1 MQISTTLRPPN
12 ALIVKSNHLV
22 NAEYRLTPLEMK
34 IVYLMAM
41 QIKQGD
47 EDFKTYYLRISDF
60 KDDLGLK
67 DNKALYSRMVDI
79 VNRLMQRVIKIEDEN
94 GDVEQFHFV
103 TYSKHKSANGTIAI
117 RFVPELKPHF
127 LELKAQFTSFYDTNV
142 LSLRSSYSMRIY
154 EFLKQYET
162 IGRRIMEV
170 DELKKKL
177 EIQDKYRSYNMFKK
191 KVIMQAEK
199 DLRKSCDIYFSYN
212 EIKEGRK
219 INAIEFQIHRNRKTV
234 PFKSSIQLKE
244 EKEKEGVNFTIKQ
257 MLSDIGITD
266 KQITKYVDEQKKDPS
281 YLKALVEETK
291 TRFEAGK
298 IKNAAAYLVTLI
310 EDNAQPKSAYENKVK
325 KKRKEEG
332 EKRREVLLKKKEQ
345 KIFIERLLG
354 EFKDHRE
361 GQKQKISDNFTDRD
375 WMEFESYAL
384 SLPQMFRKDLIENGK
399 INYDAEN
406 LEHIRDV
413 FIGTKK
419 LPNFE
424 ETFVK
429 WAYESYGIALETD
442 KNSSS
447 QYVMIAKQ
455 PSLFEKEEI

>member
-1 MQISTTLRPPN
+1 MQISTTLKSPN

-60 KDDLGLK
+60 KEDLSLK
-67 DNKALYSRMVDI
+67 DNKALYTRMVDI

-103 TYSKHKSANGTIAI
+103 TYSKHRSANGTIAI

-142 LSLRSSYSMRIY
+142 LTLRSSYSMRIY

-162 IGRRIMEV
+162 IGKRVMEV
-170 DELKKKL
+170 EELKKKL

-191 KVIMQAEK
+191 KVVMQAEK

-219 INAIEFQIHRNRKTV
+219 INAIEFLIHRNRKTV
-234 PFKSSIQLKE
+234 PFKSSVQVADEYQAETSSIRQ
-244 EKEKEGVNFTIKQ
+244 T
-257 MLSDIGITD
+257 LSDMGITD
-266 KQITKYVDEQKKDPS
+266 KQISKYLDEQKKDPS
-281 YLKALVEETK
+281 YLKSLIDETK

-310 EDNAQPKSAYENKVK
+310 EDNAQPKSTYENKMRK
-325 KKRKEEG
+325 KQKVEDEKRKE
-332 EKRREVLLKKKEQ
+332 VLIKKKEQ
-345 KIFIERLLG
+345 KDFIDKLLG
-354 EFKDHRE
+354 EFEKRRE
-361 GQKQKISDNFTDRD
+361 SQKHEMANNFTDKE
-375 WMEFESYAL
+375 WTEFESYAL
-384 SLPQMFRKDLIENGK
+384 SLPQMFRKDLIKDGK
-399 INYDAEN
+399 INLAAEN

-413 FIGTKK
+413 YLGTKK

-424 ETFVK
+424 GAFVK
-429 WAYESYGIALETD
+429 WAYDTYGIALEAD
-442 KNSSS
+442 KHNSGK
-447 QYVMIAKQ
+447 YVVVAKQ
-455 PSLFEKEEI
+455 PSLFEKEAI

>member
-1 MQISTTLRPPN
+1 MQISTTPPRSN
-12 ALIVKSNHLV
+12 SLIVKSNHLV

-34 IVYLMAM
+34 IIYLMAM

-60 KDDLGLK
+60 KDDLSLK

-142 LSLRSSYSMRIY
+142 LTLRSSYSMRIY
-154 EFLKQYET
+154 EFLKQYEK
-162 IGRRIMEV
+162 IGKRTMEV

-199 DLRKSCDIYFSYN
+199 DLKKSCDIYFSYN

-219 INAIEFQIHRNRKTV
+219 INAIEFLIHRHRKTV
-234 PFKSSIQLKE
+234 PFKSSVQITEDKE
-244 EKEKEGVNFTIKQ
+244 NVNSSIREL
-257 MLSDIGITD
+257 LSNMGITE
-266 KQITKYVDEQKKDPS
+266 KQITKYIDEQQKDPE
-281 YLKALVEETK
+281 YLQSLIEETK
-291 TRFEAGK
+291 SRFEAGK
-298 IKNAAAYLVTLI
+298 IKNVAAYLVTLI
-310 EDNAQPKSAYENKVK
+310 EDNAQPKSAYENKLK
-325 KKRKEEG
+325 RKRKEETD
-332 EKRREVLLKKKEQ
+332 KKKE
-345 KIFIERLLG
+345 ILLKRKDQRSLINKLLE
-354 EFKDHRE
+354 EFGKKRE
-361 GQKQKISDNFTDRD
+361 SQKQKLIDNFAERD
-375 WMEFESYAL
+375 WIEFESYAL
-384 SLPQMFRKDLIENGK
+384 SLPQMFRKDLIKDGK
-399 INYDAEN
+399 INHSAEN
-406 LEHIRDV
+406 LEHVRDV
-413 FIGTKK
+413 FLGTKK

-424 ETFVK
+424 EAFVK
-429 WAYESYGIALETD
+429 WAYEAYGLALEAD
-442 KNSSS
+442 KNNSG
-447 QYVMIAKQ
+447 QYIMIAKQ
-455 PSLFEKEEI
+455 PSLFENEAI